1 MYHKYVTYLP
11 KGQSIMYVRLGKAL
25 YRMLRDALLFYNK
38 LRSDLENTG
47 FEINPYDPCVAN
59 KMVNGHQMTI
69 CWHMD
74 DFKVSHKDDNAVTAL
89 AEKLAE
95 LYGPNATVSRGKVH
109 KYLGMDIDWA
119 SVPDTLIVSMIKYLY
134 KVIG

>member
-1 MYHKYVTYLP
+1 
-11 KGQSIMYVRLGKAL
+11 
-25 YRMLRDALLFYNK
+25 MLRDALLFYNK

-74 DFKVSHKDDNAVTAL
+74 DFKVSHKDDNAVTAI
-89 AEKLAE
+89 AEKLTD
-95 LYGPNATVSRGKVH
+95 LYGTNITVSNGKVH
-109 KYLGMDIDWA
+109 VYPGEGYRLG
-119 SVPDTLIVSMIKYLY
+119 
-134 KVIG
+134 